1 MLSKEERKA
10 WNTEFWT
17 EFKKE
22 MRPIKSSNGK
32 AISWLGYPTDVK
44 DVYLRMHA
52 DGKRI
57 FLSFDIQAR
66 DEGIRAILWE
76 QMTELKVV
84 MEQSMGTDG
93 VWNENDSIAGKPAS
107 RITWMKEP
115 INFFDKTK
123 WPEIKEFFK
132 TKLLEFDEFYQEFK
146 EILISL
152 AS

>member
-10 WNTEFWT
+10 WNTEFWN

-22 MRPIKSSNGK
+22 MRSVKSSNGK
-32 AISWLGYPTDVK
+32 PISWLNYPTDVK
-44 DVYLRMHA
+44 DTYLRMNA

-57 FLSFDIQAR
+57 YLSFDIQTK

-84 MEQSMGTDG
+84 MEQSMGKDG
-93 VWNENDSIAGKPAS
+93 IWNEKDFVSGQPAS
-107 RITWMKEP
+107 RIVWSKEP
-115 INFFDKTK
+115 INFFDKNDWET
-123 WPEIKEFFK
+123 IKDFFK
-132 TKLLEFDEFYQEFK
+132 AKLLAFDKFYQEFK